1 MTDDSL
7 KQWKY
12 YTISLSKRNY
22 VLLWLSASKSREKYL
37 SDWFFFNPMRCK
49 PISRERFCEA
59 SCIYPRLQELEM
71 KLHYSSVCISLVLP
85 TCCLK
90 SSRVITKEAN

>member
-1 MTDDSL
+1 MIHLNSGSIIQL
-7 KQWKY
+7 AYQ
-12 YTISLSKRNY
+12 
-22 VLLWLSASKSREKYL
+22 REIMFYFGYQPANQEKNTFQTG
-37 SDWFFFNPMRCK
+37 FFHPMRCK

-90 SSRVITKEAN
+90 SSRVITKAAN